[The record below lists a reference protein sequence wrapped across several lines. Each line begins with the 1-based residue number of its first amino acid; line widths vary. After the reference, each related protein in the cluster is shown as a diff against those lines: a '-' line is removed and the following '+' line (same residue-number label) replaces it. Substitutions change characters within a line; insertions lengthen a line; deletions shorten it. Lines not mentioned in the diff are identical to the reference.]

1 MFFLGFF
8 SIFQRCLS
16 LSTALSTPLSSSSG
30 ASAPGGDS
38 GSADAFSASSVP
50 SCSLP
55 SSSACDPSHPP
66 NFAAIFSCW
75 GGSFFH
81 SLLSCSSLR
90 LHFFAFRFR
99 RFSSDAFS
107 EGTVSCSALLSG
119 EEACVF
125 SFSSGLLRLLFCLIE
140 RCRILIRL
148 SYCFR
153 PVGFYSGGRF
163 RSSCGSACSC
173 SSVSRCPLR
182 HIFCP
187 GILVL
192 RPGCF
197 GGVYAEFLQ
206 DAFTVGK
213 SSVFRADLIEQFFSR
228 CLICPLTLQQRLL
241 FSGDPICGVVFS
253 LIFYPSCTCAIP
265 CASIVWIWSSH
276 KA

>member
-1 MFFLGFF
+1 MIRG
-8 SIFQRCLS
+8 
-16 LSTALSTPLSSSSG
+16 
-30 ASAPGGDS
+30 
-38 GSADAFSASSVP
+38 
-50 SCSLP
+50 
-55 SSSACDPSHPP
+55 HPP

-148 SYCFR
+148 QLLLPPCRVLFR
-153 PVGFYSGGRF
+153 GAFPFPPAARHAPVLLYPGVLSGIF
-163 RSSCGSACSC
+163 SVPASSFCVPDASAVFMPNSC
-173 SSVSRCPLR
+173 RMLS
-182 HIFCP
+182 
-187 GILVL
+187 
-192 RPGCF
+192 
-197 GGVYAEFLQ
+197 
-206 DAFTVGK
+206 TVGK

-241 FSGDPICGVVFS
+241 FRRPHLWGCIFV
-253 LIFYPSCTCAIP
+253 IFYPSCTCAIP